1 MIAAA
6 VDLAVSSHRAPAR
19 QFMTARF
26 LLVATVLAAGLT
38 FIASPA
44 SAQSFPSRTV
54 HLVVSY
60 APGGTGDIVARLISD
75 RLAAALGQSVVVENR
90 AGASGSIGPQSVVSA
105 APDGHTLL
113 VGQPAEVAINP
124 HWIKGL
130 TYDPDKDLHPVALAT
145 IVPLALVIPGTA
157 PYSTVPDMLKA
168 AATRALTF
176 ASAGT
181 GTPGHFAGELLK
193 LRTGSNMTH
202 VPYKGAAP
210 ALNDLL
216 GAHVDFFFSGF
227 PAAVAQVKAGT
238 LKLIAVST
246 AKRSPAAPEV
256 PTVAEAAG
264 LRDFDISLWQGVFA
278 PRATPKDVV
287 ARLNAEIN
295 KIVTQP
301 DIRAKLKEDGAD
313 VTPLSVDQFTAF
325 VRAESEKYL
334 AIIKDAGV
342 KPE

>member
-1 MIAAA
+1 MKMPRRSPLAAA
-6 VDLAVSSHRAPAR
+6 
-19 QFMTARF
+19 M
-26 LLVATVLAAGLT
+26 LAAGL
-38 FIASPA
+38 ALVAPPA
-44 SAQSFPSRTV
+44 WAQSFPSRTV

-75 RLAAALGQSVVVENR
+75 RLAAALGQTVVVENR
-90 AGASGSIGPQSVVSA
+90 AGASGSIGAQIVVSA

-113 VGQPAEVAINP
+113 VGQPAEVAINQ
-124 HWIKGL
+124 HWIRGL
-130 TYDPDKDLHPVALAT
+130 TYDPERDLQPVALAT

-157 PYSTVPDMLKA
+157 PYATVPDMLKA
-168 AATRALTF
+168 SASRTLSF

-181 GTPGHFAGELLK
+181 GTPGHFAGELLR

-227 PAAVAQVKAGT
+227 PAAAAQVKAGK
-238 LKLIAVST
+238 LKLIAVSP
-246 AKRSPAAPEV
+246 AKRSPAAPYV

-264 LRDFDISLWQGVFA
+264 LPDFDISLWQGVFA

-287 ARLNAEIN
+287 ARLNVEIN
-295 KIVTQP
+295 KVITQP
-301 DIRAKLKEDGAD
+301 DVRAKLRDDGAD
-313 VTPLSVDQFTAF
+313 VSPLTVDQFAAF
-325 VRAESEKYL
+325 VKAESDKYL
-334 AIIKDAGV
+334 QIIRQSGV

>member
-1 MIAAA
+1 MTKQPSPIRYSL
-6 VDLAVSSHRAPAR
+6 LAIRCALLSMALVS
-19 QFMTARF
+19 
-26 LLVATVLAAGLT
+26 L
-38 FIASPA
+38 PA
-44 SAQSFPSRTV
+44 SAQTYPSRNITI
-54 HLVVSY
+54 VVGY
-60 APGGTGDIVARLISD
+60 APGGTGDFITRIIGNK
-75 RLAAALGQSVVVENR
+75 LAEKFNRTVVVENR
-90 AGASGSIGPQSVVSA
+90 SGASGAIAAQFVVNA
-105 APDGHTLL
+105 APDGYTILA
-113 VGQPAEVAINP
+113 GQTPEIAINP
-124 HWIKGL
+124 HFLKSSL
-130 TYDPDKDLHPVALAT
+130 DVARDLAPIALGGV
-145 IVPLALVIPGTA
+145 VPLALVVPKDA
-157 PYSTVPDMLKA
+157 PYSPAPDMLKA
-168 AATRALTF
+168 AQSPKGLLF

-181 GTPGHFAGELLK
+181 GTPGHFAGEV
-193 LRTGSNMTH
+193 LRLASHGNMTH

-246 AKRSPAAPEV
+246 AQRSPAAPDV

-264 LRDFDISLWQGVFA
+264 LRGFDISLLQGVFV
-278 PRATPKDVV
+278 PRETPKDVV
-287 ARLNAEIN
+287 SRINAEIN

-334 AIIKDAGV
+334 AIIKDSGV